1 MSLRVPRSLVQR
13 LCRTSRRWFVA
24 GAALA
29 APFVQAFVALPRWGG
44 ELSGEAFPLGE
55 TGPGLHW
62 TFSPGSAGGGVRE
75 IVFQANNAF
84 THLRVLARI
93 DAATGDGTWRV
104 ETGRIEAGPWFSAL
118 APTLG
123 PEMSGAVAE
132 GSVLI
137 TGSGDIHQGKPAGSL
152 RVEWRDGAVRHAG
165 RKWALEGIA
174 FHAEADV
181 AALPQAIVPMEI
193 TVRTVTNAR
202 LGARN
207 VAVSAALAS
216 SGELSVT
223 SARVEIAGGE
233 ITAAPFVA
241 SLFPLSLQN
250 VKVQMMRVGLQDI
263 VALVPAAL
271 ADAHGRI
278 DGEVRLGW
286 SKADGLQIGEG
297 RLSLR
302 ADEPTVIRL
311 TPQPGFLTSHVPA
324 RFVFVPGLPPLL
336 RRWFSPLNPAY
347 ESMRVIEL
355 GQTDLHVRSLE
366 VKLTPEG
373 DGGGRSAKVIV
384 VAQPEQADNA
394 VGKVTFEINVF
405 GPLANVLV
413 LGMKQHLS
421 FGMH

>member
-1 MSLRVPRSLVQR
+1 M
-13 LCRTSRRWFVA
+13 
-24 GAALA
+24 LA
-29 APFVQAFVALPRWGG
+29 APLAQAFVVLPRLGG
-44 ELSGEAFPLGE
+44 EVSGEAFLLGE

-62 TFSPGSAGGGVRE
+62 KFSPTSADGGVRE
-75 IVFQANNAF
+75 IVFQADNAF
-84 THLRVLARI
+84 TRLRVLARI
-93 DAATGDGTWRV
+93 NAATGDGTWRV
-104 ETGRIEAGPWFSAL
+104 EEGRIEAGPWFSAF
-118 APTLG
+118 APRLG
-123 PEMSGAVAE
+123 PEMAGAVAE

-137 TGSGDIHQGKPAGSL
+137 TGSGEIHQGKPAGRI

-165 RKWALEGIA
+165 QKWALEGIMVR
-174 FHAEADV
+174 AEADV
-181 AALPQAIVPMEI
+181 ATLPQGPVPIEI

-207 VAVSAALAS
+207 VAISATLAG
-216 SGELSVT
+216 SGNVSVT

-233 ITAAPFVA
+233 ITAEPFVA
-241 SLFPLSLQN
+241 SLSPLSLQN
-250 VKVQMMRVGLQDI
+250 VKVRMTRIGLQDI

-271 ADAHGRI
+271 AAARGRI

-286 SKADGLQIGEG
+286 NKADGLQIGEG

-302 ADEPTVIRL
+302 DDEPTVIRL

-324 RFVFVPGLPPLL
+324 RFVFAPRLPPWL

-347 ESMRVIEL
+347 ESMQVIEL

-366 VKLTPEG
+366 VKMTPEG
-373 DGGGRSAKVIV
+373 DGGGRSAKVVV
-384 VAQPEQADNA
+384 VAQPEQAGNV
-394 VGKVTFEINVF
+394 VGQVTFEINVF